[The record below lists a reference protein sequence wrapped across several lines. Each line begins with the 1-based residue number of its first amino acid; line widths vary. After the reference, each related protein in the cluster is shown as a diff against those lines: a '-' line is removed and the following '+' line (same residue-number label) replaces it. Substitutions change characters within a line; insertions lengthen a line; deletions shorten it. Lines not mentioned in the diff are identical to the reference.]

1 MLQPDRGSP
10 QRSVPNDGRII
21 KLRHYLE
28 YDGFEN
34 LRVEH
39 DVTITGKSTA
49 THQIDVYWEFK
60 AAGTTYKT
68 CVECKNYSSA
78 VKKLHVAAFAE
89 TLRDIGNANGIIAT
103 TSSFQRGAK
112 LLAEQNNI
120 RLVLVN
126 HLIKTIHLSVQPRI
140 PNYDN
145 IRLNFN
151 QESVKEALKRNTL
164 ESYNYNCSLSGD
176 HQLLDASGTPK
187 ETFNTVLKEHPKS
200 EGENKVEFNDLY
212 INIKDLGMVKLESML
227 INISYS
233 KAPIIKSIINSPNS
247 AAAVIEDIVE
257 NNIHYLHDDGRVS
270 TESNH
275 T

>member
-1 MLQPDRGSP
+1 MKGSIPLQNRNNEYEQLVAQIYQGM
-10 QRSVPNDGRII
+10 
-21 KLRHYLE
+21 LE

-39 DVTITGKSTA
+39 DVTITGKSVA

-120 RLVLVN
+120 
-126 HLIKTIHLSVQPRI
+126 
-140 PNYDN
+140 
-145 IRLNFN
+145 
-151 QESVKEALKRNTL
+151 
-164 ESYNYNCSLSGD
+164 
-176 HQLLDASGTPK
+176 
-187 ETFNTVLKEHPKS
+187 
-200 EGENKVEFNDLY
+200 
-212 INIKDLGMVKLESML
+212 
-227 INISYS
+227 
-233 KAPIIKSIINSPNS
+233 
-247 AAAVIEDIVE
+247 
-257 NNIHYLHDDGRVS
+257 
-270 TESNH
+270 
-275 T
+275 